1 VNAFSLLSEFGL
13 IDAVHAELDDEQAVR
28 RVVEEIL
35 RFGTPFPVKPLFVVK
50 ESTFGDLEVPAGSV
64 LNVWFAAANRDEA
77 VNGGAPQSD
86 PNAFDPSRWPNRHVG
101 LGHGR
106 HYCLGAELARLETR
120 ILLQEGLRR
129 LPGLYLDETR
139 PFGRYAGIVDGV
151 TEATFRFDQERA
163 ERIAEPARTEAAAAA
178 AG

>member
-1 VNAFSLLSEFGL
+1 
-13 IDAVHAELDDEQAVR
+13 
-28 RVVEEIL
+28 
-35 RFGTPFPVKPLFVVK
+35 
-50 ESTFGDLEVPAGSV
+50 
-64 LNVWFAAANRDEA
+64 
-77 VNGGAPQSD
+77 
-86 PNAFDPSRWPNRHVG
+86 VG

-129 LPGLYLDETR
+129 LPGLYLDEAK

-163 ERIAEPARTEAAAAA
+163 EGIARPTRADAAAPTP